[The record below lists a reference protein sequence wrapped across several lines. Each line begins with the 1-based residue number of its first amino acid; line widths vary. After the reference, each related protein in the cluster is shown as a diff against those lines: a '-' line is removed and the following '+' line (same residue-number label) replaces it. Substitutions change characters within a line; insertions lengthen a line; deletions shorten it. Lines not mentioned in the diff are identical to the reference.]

1 LRGRKW
7 VVREDEGETVVVE
20 GEGVVGEMPFFEN
33 GDEFTYNSY
42 HVVAESATVN
52 GAYFGETAM
61 GEAVFTRIPQFRL
74 EVP

>member
-1 LRGRKW
+1 LLSKGL
-7 VVREDEGETVVVE
+7 
-20 GEGVVGEMPFFEN
+20 FFEN

-52 GAYFGETAM
+52 GAYFGETAT